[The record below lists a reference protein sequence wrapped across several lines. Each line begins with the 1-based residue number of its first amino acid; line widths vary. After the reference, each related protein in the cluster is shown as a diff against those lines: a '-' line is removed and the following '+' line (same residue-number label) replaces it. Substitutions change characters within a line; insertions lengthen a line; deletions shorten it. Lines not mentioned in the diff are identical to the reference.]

1 MALPSHESLSTIAGD
16 RTLTTDRLV
25 MTPHQRGDFAKLA
38 ALWANPQV
46 VRFIGGQ
53 PSSEEESWARLLRYA
68 GCWAVMGFGFWAVR
82 DRESGAY
89 LGDVGYLEGRRAG
102 LDGFGGDPE
111 IGWCLDPAFHGK
123 GFASE
128 AVRAALGW
136 GAAHLAPQHR
146 RVVAMIHP
154 DNAASVTVAARCNF
168 RHYAVARYKDEP
180 AGLWEY
186 RWPG

>member
-1 MALPSHESLSTIAGD
+1 MMDPARRIITPRLS
-16 RTLTTDRLV
+16 
-25 MTPHQRGDFAKLA
+25 MEPHTRSDFADLA
-38 ALWANPQV
+38 ALWADPQV

-53 PSSEEESWARLLRYA
+53 PHSEEESWARLLRYA

-89 LGDVGYLEGRRAG
+89 LGDVGFLEGRRAG

-111 IGWCLDPAFHGK
+111 IGWCLMPAAQGQ
-123 GFASE
+123 GMASE

-136 GAAHLAPQHR
+136 GAENLAASHR
-146 RVVAMIHP
+146 RTVAMIHP
-154 DNAASVTVAARCNF
+154 DNAASVTVAARCGF

-180 AGLWEY
+180 TGLWEF
-186 RWPG
+186 RWPAIPLG